1 MPNTLELVIGN
12 KNYSSWSLRPWLVL
26 KHFGIPFEEHQVFL
40 DLADSKSRLLE
51 YSGSGKVP
59 VLIDDGVKV
68 WDSIAIIEYLADR
81 FPKHTIWPASLVQ
94 RAEARCV
101 SAEMHAG
108 FPTLRQEMPLNCRA
122 HHRRVPITDSLDL
135 DISRVVEIW
144 SGLRSRFGATGPW
157 LFGEFSAADAMYA
170 PVALRFWTYGVVLE
184 EPARS
189 FMRAVLEHPAI
200 QEWLSAAEEEREV
213 ISSAEV
219 GSVST

>member
-1 MPNTLELVIGN
+1 MQKALKLVIGN

-26 KHFGIPFEEHQVFL
+26 EHFGIPFEEEKILL
-40 DLADSKSRLLE
+40 DLPDSKSRLLE
-51 YSGSGKVP
+51 HSGSGKVP
-59 VLIDDGVKV
+59 VLIDGGMKV

-81 FPKHTIWPASLVQ
+81 FPERAIWPASPVE

-108 FPTLRQEMPLNCRA
+108 FPALRQDMPLNCRA
-122 HHRRVPITDSLDL
+122 RDRKVPITDSLQL
-135 DISRVVEIW
+135 DISRVIEIW
-144 SGLRSRFGATGPW
+144 SGLRSRSAADGPW

-170 PVALRFWTYGVVLE
+170 PVALRFATYGVAPE

-189 FMRAVLEHPAI
+189 FMRAILEHPAMK
-200 QEWLSAAEEEREV
+200 EWSSAAEEEREV

-219 GSVST
+219 GSVCA